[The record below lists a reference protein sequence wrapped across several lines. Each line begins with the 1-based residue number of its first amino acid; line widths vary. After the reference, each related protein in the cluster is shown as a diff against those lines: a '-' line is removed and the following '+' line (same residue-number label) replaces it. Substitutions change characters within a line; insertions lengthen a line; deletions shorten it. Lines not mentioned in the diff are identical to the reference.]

1 MDPQTLLDKARSLTE
16 QAAALAKE
24 AESLSAEAVRLAQRA
39 TEQTG
44 GGVDPTIIG
53 LTVFV
58 LACFVGYY
66 VVWKVT
72 PALHSPLMSV
82 TNAVSSVIIVGA
94 LIAAGPAGWN
104 FAKVMGFLAVTL
116 ASVNIFGGFIVTQ
129 RMLQMF
135 KKKN

>member
-1 MDPQTLLDKARSLTE
+1 MEVGQPH
-16 QAAALAKE
+16 
-24 AESLSAEAVRLAQRA
+24 VF
-39 TEQTG
+39 
-44 GGVDPTIIG
+44 VFF

-58 LACFVGYY
+58 LAVFVGYY
-66 VVWKVT
+66 VVWRVT

-94 LIAAGPAGWN
+94 LIAAGPAGAS
-104 FAKVMGFLAVTL
+104 FSKVMGFVAVTL

-135 KKKN
+135 KKKQK

>member
-1 MDPQTLLDKARSLTE
+1 MDPTTLSEGAAKLATE
-16 QAAALAKE
+16 AQRLADQAAAHANQTTQL
-24 AESLSAEAVRLAQRA
+24 VAQQA
-39 TEQTG
+39 AADG
-44 GGVDPTIIG
+44 NPLVVG

-66 VVWKVT
+66 VVWRVT

-82 TNAVSSVIIVGA
+82 TNAISSVIIVGA
-94 LIAAGPAGWN
+94 LIAAGPADFN
-104 FAKVMGFLAVTL
+104 FAKVMGFFAVIL

-135 KKKN
+135 KKKK

>member
-1 MDPQTLLDKARSLTE
+1 MEVGQPH
-16 QAAALAKE
+16 
-24 AESLSAEAVRLAQRA
+24 VF
-39 TEQTG
+39 
-44 GGVDPTIIG
+44 VFF

-58 LACFVGYY
+58 LAVFVGYY
-66 VVWKVT
+66 VVWRVT

-94 LIAAGPAGWN
+94 LIAAGPSG
-104 FAKVMGFLAVTL
+104 FSFSKVMGFVAVAL

-135 KKKN
+135 KKKQK

>member
-1 MDPQTLLDKARSLTE
+1 MEVGQPH
-16 QAAALAKE
+16 
-24 AESLSAEAVRLAQRA
+24 VF
-39 TEQTG
+39 
-44 GGVDPTIIG
+44 VFF

-58 LACFVGYY
+58 LAVFVGYY
-66 VVWKVT
+66 VVWRVT

-94 LIAAGPAGWN
+94 LIAAGPAGAS
-104 FAKVMGFLAVTL
+104 FSKVMGFIAVTL

-135 KKKN
+135 KKKQK